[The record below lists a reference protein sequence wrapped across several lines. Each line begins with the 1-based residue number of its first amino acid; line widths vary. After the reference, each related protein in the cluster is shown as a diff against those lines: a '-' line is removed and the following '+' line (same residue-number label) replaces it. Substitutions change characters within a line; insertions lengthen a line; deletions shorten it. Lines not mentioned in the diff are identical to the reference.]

1 MNKTKRILLYALTI
15 FMLVFVFVWE
25 SMIKQ
30 WQAVQPD
37 GGESV
42 VRSDTFVLW
51 PVVIT
56 LVAVSLFTLL
66 RKRKE

>member
-1 MNKTKRILLYALTI
+1 MNKTKRILLYAITI

-30 WQAVQPD
+30 WLEAQPD

-42 VRSDTFVLW
+42 VRTDSFVLW

>member
-1 MNKTKRILLYALTI
+1 
-15 FMLVFVFVWE
+15 MLVFVFVWE
-25 SMIKQ
+25 YMIKQ

>member
-1 MNKTKRILLYALTI
+1 MNKTKRILLYAITI

-30 WQAVQPD
+30 WQEAQPD

-42 VRSDTFVLW
+42 VRTDTFVLW

>member
-1 MNKTKRILLYALTI
+1 MNKTKRILLYSITI

-30 WQAVQPD
+30 WQEVQPD

-42 VRSDTFVLW
+42 VRTDTFVLW

>member
-1 MNKTKRILLYALTI
+1 MNKTKRILLYAITI

-30 WQAVQPD
+30 WQEAQPD
-37 GGESV
+37 GGEAV
-42 VRSDTFVLW
+42 VRTDTFVLW

>member
-1 MNKTKRILLYALTI
+1 MNKIKRILLYSITI
-15 FMLVFVFVWE
+15 VVIVFAFVWE
-25 SMIKQ
+25 YMIKQ

-42 VRSDTFVLW
+42 VRTDSFVLW
-51 PVVIT
+51 PLIIT